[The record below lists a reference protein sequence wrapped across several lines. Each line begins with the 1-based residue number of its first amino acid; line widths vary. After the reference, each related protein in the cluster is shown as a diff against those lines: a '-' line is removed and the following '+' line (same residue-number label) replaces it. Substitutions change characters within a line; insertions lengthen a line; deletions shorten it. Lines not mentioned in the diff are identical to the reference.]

1 MIVVIVGPTGV
12 GKTKMSIELAKYLDA
27 PVINADAVQIYK
39 GLDIGS
45 AKVTSGEMD
54 GVKHYLIDI
63 KNIDEE
69 YSVCEY
75 QKDVRKILDEYK
87 NKNVIIC
94 GGTGLYI
101 SAALMDYR
109 FYEDENNETYE
120 EYSNEQLYE
129 MVLKKD
135 KNCNID
141 KNNRIRMIRF
151 LNKKITNPVEAKLLY
166 PNTLFIG
173 LTTSRE
179 KLYERIN
186 ARVDKMFNDGLV
198 LEVKNLY
205 NKDKNSKIL
214 NRAIGYKEVISYLN
228 GEINLEEAKEL
239 IKKNSRHYAKRQYT
253 WFNNKMDITWFLV
266 DFANFDKTINE
277 VKKYIDSCN
286 NKQNM
291 V

>member
-27 PVINADAVQIYK
+27 PVINADAVQVYK

-45 AKVTSGEMD
+45 AKVTKDEMD

-63 KNIDEE
+63 KDIDEE
-69 YSVCEY
+69 YNVKEY
-75 QKDVRKILDEYK
+75 QNDVRKILEEYK

-120 EYSNEQLYE
+120 GYSNEELYE

-135 KNCNID
+135 KFSQID
-141 KNNRIRMIRF
+141 KNNRIRMVRF
-151 LNKKITNPVEAKLLY
+151 LNKKMVDVVEPKLLY
-166 PNTLFIG
+166 PNVLFIG
-173 LTTSRE
+173 LTTSRD
-179 KLYERIN
+179 KLYQRIN
-186 ARVDKMFNDGLV
+186 ERVDKMFNDGLAK
-198 LEVKNLY
+198 EVKYLY
-205 NKDKNSKIL
+205 AKNPNSLIL

-228 GEINLEEAKEL
+228 GKIYEEEAKDL

-253 WFNNKMDITWFLV
+253 WFNNKMNVKWFDV
-266 DFANFDKTINE
+266 DFNNFDKTIEN
-277 VKKYIDSCN
+277 VKSYIDSCN
-286 NKQNM
+286 K
-291 V
+291 